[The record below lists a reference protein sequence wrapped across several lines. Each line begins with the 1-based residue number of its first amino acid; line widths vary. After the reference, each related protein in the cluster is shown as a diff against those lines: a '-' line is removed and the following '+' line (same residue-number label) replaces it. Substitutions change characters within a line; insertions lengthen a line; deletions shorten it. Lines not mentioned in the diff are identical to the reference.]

1 MECHIQSSPA
11 GIRLRCMLAPL
22 RWLSIEARCVWL
34 IVALVLTL
42 SGCTVIP
49 FEQGTF
55 PVPSVGSAAPAS
67 PEAASTPRTGRFLIG
82 VTDELDIK
90 FPDRPDLNELVR
102 VRPDGKISLRLINSI
117 QADGRSPEELQAE
130 IARRYRELTMPVGS
144 PTGSA
149 AEKRYV
155 IGAGDELEIKFPYH
169 QGYDQAVKVRPD
181 GKISLNLVKTIQAEG
196 KTPEELEIELN
207 QRYQAFLKRPDL
219 VVIVRNFASNRV
231 FVGETSVPAGLEDL
245 RPVVI
250 VRSFSPPQLF
260 VGGEVARPGV
270 LAYRSNMTLLSSI
283 IESGGTKPGAQIA
296 TVLVLR
302 RTGPAQAV
310 VVRRDLRPDQ
320 QGSDTNDIYLEPFD
334 IVFVPK
340 TPIAQVGEFMEQLF
354 GILPPLKNS
363 SFGFVYQLNKIESS
377 VVVR

>member
-1 MECHIQSSPA
+1 MECSIQSRPT
-11 GIRLRCMLAPL
+11 GTRLFGTLALL
-22 RWLSIEARCVWL
+22 REISLKVRGRWRV
-34 IVALVLTL
+34 VALAAALP
-42 SGCTVIP
+42 GCTVIP

-55 PVPSVGSAAPAS
+55 PVPPVASV
-67 PEAASTPRTGRFLIG
+67 ASTSPANATTARTGKYLIS

-90 FPDRPDLNELVR
+90 FPDRPDLNETVR
-102 VRPDGKISLRLINSI
+102 VRPDGKISLRLIDSV

-130 IARRYRELTMPVGS
+130 IAQRYRELTMPVSS
-144 PTGSA
+144 PTSGA
-149 AEKRYV
+149 AERRYV

-181 GKISLNLVKTIQAEG
+181 GRISLSLVRTIQAEG
-196 KTPEELEIELN
+196 KTPDELEAELN

-219 VVIVRNFASNRV
+219 VVIVRSFARNRV
-231 FVGETSVPAGLEDL
+231 FVGGTSVPAGLEDL

-250 VRSFSPPQLF
+250 VRSFAPPQVF
-260 VGGEVARPGV
+260 VGGEVGRPGV
-270 LAYRSNMTLLSSI
+270 LTYRGNMSLLSSI
-283 IESGGTKPGAQIA
+283 IESGGTKPGAQTA

-302 RTGPAQAV
+302 RTGPAEAAV
-310 VVRRDLRPDQ
+310 IRRDLRPDQ
-320 QGSDTNDIYLEPFD
+320 WGRGTNDIYLEPFD

-363 SFGFVYQLNKIESS
+363 SFGFVYQINEINTVK
-377 VVVR
+377 

>member
-1 MECHIQSSPA
+1 
-11 GIRLRCMLAPL
+11 
-22 RWLSIEARCVWL
+22 
-34 IVALVLTL
+34 
-42 SGCTVIP
+42 
-49 FEQGTF
+49 
-55 PVPSVGSAAPAS
+55 
-67 PEAASTPRTGRFLIG
+67 
-82 VTDELDIK
+82 
-90 FPDRPDLNELVR
+90 
-102 VRPDGKISLRLINSI
+102 
-117 QADGRSPEELQAE
+117 
-130 IARRYRELTMPVGS
+130 MPVNS
-144 PTGSA
+144 PTSGS

-196 KTPEELEIELN
+196 KTPDELEIELN
-207 QRYQAFLKRPDL
+207 QRYQAFLRRPDL
-219 VVIVRNFASNRV
+219 VVIVRNFARNRF
-231 FVGETSVPAGLEDL
+231 FVGETPVPAGLEDL

-250 VRSFSPPQLF
+250 VRSFAPPQVF
-260 VGGEVARPGV
+260 VGGEIARPGV
-270 LAYRSNMTLLSSI
+270 LAYRGNMSALSSI

-310 VVRRDLRPDQ
+310 VFRRDLRPDQ
-320 QGSDTNDIYLEPFD
+320 EGAGTNDIYLEPFD

-363 SFGFVYQLNKIESS
+363 AFGFVYQLNNPAGSGS
-377 VVVR
+377 TVFR

>member
-1 MECHIQSSPA
+1 MERN
-11 GIRLRCMLAPL
+11 IRSNLAEVYLRGMLAAL
-22 RWLSIEARCVWL
+22 CWLSVEARCVWL
-34 IVALVLTL
+34 IVALALPLTA
-42 SGCTVIP
+42 CTVIP

-55 PVPSVGSAAPAS
+55 PVPPVGSV
-67 PEAASTPRTGRFLIG
+67 ASTPPATAMTARAGRYLIN

-90 FPDRPDLNELVR
+90 FPDRPDLNEMVR

-130 IARRYRELTMPVGS
+130 IALRYREFALPVNS
-144 PTGSA
+144 PTSGPV
-149 AEKRYV
+149 EKRYV

-181 GKISLNLVKTIQAEG
+181 GKISLNQVKTIQAEG
-196 KTPEELEIELN
+196 KTPDELEIELN
-207 QRYQAFLKRPDL
+207 QRYQAFLKQPDL
-219 VVIVRNFASNRV
+219 VVIVRNYARNRF
-231 FVGETSVPAGLEDL
+231 FVGETPVPAGLEDL

-250 VRSFSPPQLF
+250 VRSFSPLQVF

-270 LAYRSNMTLLSSI
+270 LGYRGNMSVLSSI
-283 IESGGTKPGAQIA
+283 IEAGGTKPGAQIA

-310 VVRRDLRPDQ
+310 VLRRDLRPDQ
-320 QGSDTNDIYLEPFD
+320 RGAGTNDIYLEPFD

-340 TPIAQVGEFMEQLF
+340 TPISQVGEFMEQLF

-363 SFGFVYQLNKIESS
+363 SLGFVYQLNNTNSS
-377 VVVR
+377 VVFQ